1 MNSAIQTIPDTLVYE
16 MQNGEPVY
24 YAGYRDYLNGIK
36 PIEEIRT
43 SNLIQSMIIS
53 RLMFMLQLN
62 LSDEYEVLTNELGIQ
77 FEKKAW
83 RAADMAIVKT
93 ADIEQVETKNKCLR
107 FAPEI
112 VIEIDTKA
120 ELSDL
125 KNPLNYYQEKT
136 DELLAFGIKK
146 VVWIFSETEKIMV
159 ARAGEKWEISNWTE
173 DIEIMEGVVV
183 NIANLLKNKNRETK
197 NKH

>member
-43 SNLIQSMIIS
+43 SSLIQSMIIS
-53 RLMFMLQLN
+53 RLMFILQLN

-93 ADIEQVETKNKCLR
+93 ADIEQVETKNKYLR

-146 VVWIFSETEKIMV
+146 VVWIFSETEKVMV

-173 DIEIMEGVVV
+173 DIEIMDDVVV
-183 NIANLLKNKNRETK
+183 NITKLLKKRK
-197 NKH
+197 

>member
-1 MNSAIQTIPDTLVYE
+1 MNSAIPTIPDTLVYE
-16 MQNGEPVY
+16 MQNGEPVC

-43 SNLIQSMIIS
+43 SSLIQYMIIS
-53 RLMFMLQLN
+53 RLMFILQLN

-93 ADIEQVETKNKCLR
+93 ADIEQVETKNKYLR

-112 VIEIDTKA
+112 VIEIDTNA

-146 VVWIFSETEKIMV
+146 VVWIFSETEKVMV
-159 ARAGEKWEISNWTE
+159 ARKGEKWEISNWTE

-183 NIANLLKNKNRETK
+183 NIAKLLKKRK
-197 NKH
+197 

>member
-43 SNLIQSMIIS
+43 SSLIQYMIIS

-93 ADIEQVETKNKCLR
+93 ADIEQVETKNKYLR

-125 KNPLNYYQEKT
+125 KNPLNCCQEKT
-136 DELLAFGIKK
+136 DKLLAFGIKK
-146 VVWIFSETEKIMV
+146 VVWIFSETEKVMV
-159 ARAGEKWEISNWTE
+159 AHKGEKWEISNWTE

>member
-1 MNSAIQTIPDTLVYE
+1 MDSAIQTIPDTLVYE
-16 MQNGEPVY
+16 MQNGEPIY

-36 PIEEIRT
+36 PIEEVMA
-43 SNLIQSMIIS
+43 SSLIQSMIIS
-53 RLMFMLQLN
+53 RLMFILQVN

-77 FEKKAW
+77 FKKKAW
-83 RAADMAIVKT
+83 RAADLAIVKT
-93 ADIEQVETKNKCLR
+93 VDIEQVEPKNKYLA

-120 ELSDL
+120 ELKDL

-146 VVWIFSETEKIMV
+146 VVWIFSETQKVMV
-159 ARAGEKWEISNWTE
+159 ARVGEKWEISDWTE
-173 DIEIMEGVVV
+173 DIEIMDGVNV
-183 NIANLLKNKNRETK
+183 NIANLLKKKN
-197 NKH
+197 

>member
-43 SNLIQSMIIS
+43 SSLIQSMIIS

-83 RAADMAIVKT
+83 RAADIAIVKT
-93 ADIEQVETKNKCLR
+93 ADIEQVETKNKYLR

-146 VVWIFSETEKIMV
+146 VVWIFSETEKVMV
-159 ARAGEKWEISNWTE
+159 ARKGEKWEISNWTE

>member
-146 VVWIFSETEKIMV
+146 VVWIFSETEKVMV
-159 ARAGEKWEISNWTE
+159 ARKGEKWEISNWTE

>member
-36 PIEEIRT
+36 PIEEIMA
-43 SNLIQSMIIS
+43 SSLIQSMIIS
-53 RLMFMLQLN
+53 RLMFILQLN

-93 ADIEQVETKNKCLR
+93 TDIEQVEIKNKYLR

-146 VVWIFSETEKIMV
+146 VVWIFSETEKVMV

-173 DIEIMEGVVV
+173 DIEIMDDVVV
-183 NIANLLKNKNRETK
+183 NIAKLLKKRK
-197 NKH
+197 

>member
-43 SNLIQSMIIS
+43 SSLIQSMIIS
-53 RLMFMLQLN
+53 RLMFILQLN
-62 LSDEYEVLTNELGIQ
+62 LSDEYEVLTNELEIQ

-93 ADIEQVETKNKCLR
+93 TDIEQVEIKNKYLR

-146 VVWIFSETEKIMV
+146 VVWIFSETEKVMV

-173 DIEIMEGVVV
+173 DIEIMDDVVV
-183 NIANLLKNKNRETK
+183 NITKLLKKRK
-197 NKH
+197 

>member
-93 ADIEQVETKNKCLR
+93 ADIEQVETKNKYLR

-146 VVWIFSETEKIMV
+146 VVWIFSETEKVMV
-159 ARAGEKWEISNWTE
+159 ARKGEKWEISNWTE

>member
-43 SNLIQSMIIS
+43 SSLIQSMIIS
-53 RLMFMLQLN
+53 RLMFILQLN
-62 LSDEYEVLTNELGIQ
+62 LSDEYEVLTNELEIQ

-93 ADIEQVETKNKCLR
+93 TDIEQVEIKNKYLR

-146 VVWIFSETEKIMV
+146 VVWIFSETEKVMV
-159 ARAGEKWEISNWTE
+159 ARKGEKWEISNWTE

-183 NIANLLKNKNRETK
+183 NIAKLLKKRK
-197 NKH
+197 

>member
-43 SNLIQSMIIS
+43 SSLIQSMIIS

-93 ADIEQVETKNKCLR
+93 ADIEQVEIKNKYLR
-107 FAPEI
+107 IAPEI

-120 ELSDL
+120 ELGDL
-125 KNPLNYYQEKT
+125 KNPLNYYREKQT
-136 DELLAFGIKK
+136 NYLLLVSKKSFGYSPKPKK
-146 VVWIFSETEKIMV
+146 
-159 ARAGEKWEISNWTE
+159 
-173 DIEIMEGVVV
+173 
-183 NIANLLKNKNRETK
+183 
-197 NKH
+197 